1 MRHMLRTCTVRHA
14 ARLSTAVWSLETLL
28 CWVLSSW
35 VWSSGSRTYV
45 QLHTRLAGA
54 GGRGGEWATA
64 RIAAAQQPWST
75 RTGTE
80 STLGRSGHSALERRH
95 HRQSVHTQA
104 GTRHVARSRSAH
116 CDRCTRLSR
125 KMRRLSRCEL
135 LSDGVDLAV
144 CERMEQVAERQAD
157 GAD

>member
-64 RIAAAQQPWST
+64 RIAAAQQLADT
-75 RTGTE
+75 D
-80 STLGRSGHSALERRH
+80 RH
-95 HRQSVHTQA
+95 GVN
-104 GTRHVARSRSAH
+104 ARSLWPQCARTPAPPPERAH
-116 CDRCTRLSR
+116 ASGNTAC
-125 KMRRLSRCEL
+125 
-135 LSDGVDLAV
+135 G
-144 CERMEQVAERQAD
+144 AEPQCAL
-157 GAD
+157 